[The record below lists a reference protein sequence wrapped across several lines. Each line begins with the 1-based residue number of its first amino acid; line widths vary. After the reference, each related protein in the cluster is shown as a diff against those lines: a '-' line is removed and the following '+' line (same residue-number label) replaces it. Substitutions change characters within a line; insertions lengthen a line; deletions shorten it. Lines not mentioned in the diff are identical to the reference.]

1 MLSTLRSDM
10 SAAVWSEVVVGYEER
25 EDLTKS
31 GVSEL
36 GMPDVAPTPGRTGRH
51 RCPFV
56 GSFF

>member
-1 MLSTLRSDM
+1 M